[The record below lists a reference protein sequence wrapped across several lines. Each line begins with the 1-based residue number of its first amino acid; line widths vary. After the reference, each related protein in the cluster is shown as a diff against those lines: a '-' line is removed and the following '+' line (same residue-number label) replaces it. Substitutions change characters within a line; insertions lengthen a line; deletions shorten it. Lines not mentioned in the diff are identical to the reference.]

1 MLVENHGTFF
11 LGLTDL
17 TLIGANLSIA
27 SQRVLL
33 YRYTVSFTDSD
44 FRYALVKPLT
54 MWYLKFV
61 KFMSLIFLND
71 MVVLLS
77 LGSDVVMSKVTR

>member
-1 MLVENHGTFF
+1 MLVEKHGTLF

-27 SQRVLL
+27 AQRVLL
-33 YRYTVSFTDSD
+33 YRFTVSFMDSD
-44 FRYALVKPLT
+44 FRSALAKPLT

-61 KFMSLIFLND
+61 KSMSLIFLND

-77 LGSDVVMSKVTR
+77 LGSDVVMSKVNR